1 MFLWGRIDLSSPK
14 RAHGDWNWPIWQ
26 GKYLKINWCKNTV
39 VLAYY
44 GSCRLLVI
52 MSSSCYRWLW
62 DLTDISALFCSFL
75 SYAPWSTVPV
85 AAFTLNHACTFKYPR
100 HSKSTV
106 WKSQSN
112 TENCV
117 SSVSETIELN
127 QRNRTESIRLSWTTF
142 GNWTQ
147 SNTNLYKPIQTYTK
161 QAQSNPI
168 KVGFFLV
175 LFSYLFKL

>member
-147 SNTNLYKPIQTYTK
+147 SNTNLYKPIQSKPKAIPSK
-161 QAQSNPI
+161 Q
-168 KVGFFLV
+168 VFFLCF
-175 LFSYLFKL
+175 FSYLFKL